1 MTNEETPRARVQAW
15 LDRAMDDGYDFHDA
29 SIFKMLKLEEVAIAP
44 SGEATTVFSFVVP
57 RALCR

>member
-1 MTNEETPRARVQAW
+1 
-15 LDRAMDDGYDFHDA
+15 
-29 SIFKMLKLEEVAIAP
+29 MLKLEEVAIAP